1 MMDIRPIKSTQDYER
16 ALARVDELM
25 DAEPDTP
32 EGDELDV
39 LVTLVE
45 SYEAKH
51 FPIE

>member
-32 EGDELDV
+32 RETSLMY
-39 LVTLVE
+39 L
-45 SYEAKH
+45 
-51 FPIE
+51 